1 MLIFQGFRLEARSH
15 FRMLLLLL
23 LLLPADAC

>member
-23 LLLPADAC
+23 LLPADAC